1 MEPLQSST
9 QISSILAESVTYRYG
24 GAGTDETSASAKYL
38 SILRLVTYGNAGS
51 AASRV
56 NYERIGPNIDTRDY
70 KITMPTFNDSD
81 FSGSHSDT
89 LALPSFA
96 VVPFRSTSQRLGPQ
110 PAPDLHAYGAHAVAA
125 EAGQIEDGLEHVER
139 RERQLWVTLG
149 GLSLVL
155 TIGMVLLVLP
165 QLMEISAARPEQW
178 YLPRLFLGLVAL
190 MALLNYH
197 LTRQRHTLRGTREA
211 LLREREQRQI
221 AEAAAVMDPLT
232 QSFNRRYLD
241 DLMERELH
249 RAKRLNTK
257 IAFLMIDVDEFKS
270 VNTRFGHIVGDTI
283 LREVADVIRKSVRA
297 SDTVVRYGGDEFLV
311 VLGEAVEL
319 DAERVIIRIE
329 HRVRDWNDA
338 CDIEG
343 YQMGLSCGWSMH
355 VPGAEVGETLAAADK
370 KMYECK
376 AMRRTAAHA

>member
-1 MEPLQSST
+1 M
-9 QISSILAESVTYRYG
+9 
-24 GAGTDETSASAKYL
+24 
-38 SILRLVTYGNAGS
+38 RLVTSGNAGK

-56 NYERIGPNIDTRDY
+56 NYERIGPKIERWDY
-70 KITMPTFNDSD
+70 KNTMPNFNDSG
-81 FSGSHSDT
+81 FAGSPSDT
-89 LALPSFA
+89 LAAQAFA
-96 VVPFRSTSQRLGPQ
+96 VVPFPGLHRFGPPSAQ
-110 PAPDLHAYGAHAVAA
+110 A
-125 EAGQIEDGLEHVER
+125 EAESASPADSGEIEDGLEKIER
-139 RERQLWVTLG
+139 RERQLWITLG
-149 GLSLVL
+149 GLSLLL
-155 TIGMVLLVLP
+155 TAGMVLLVLP

-190 MALLNYH
+190 MALLNFH
-197 LTRQRHTLRGTREA
+197 LTRQRSSLRGTREA

-221 AEAAAVMDPLT
+221 AEAAAVVDPLT
-232 QSFNRRYLD
+232 QSFNRRYMD
-241 DLMERELH
+241 HLMERELD
-249 RAKRLNTK
+249 RAARLKTQ
-257 IAFLMIDVDEFKS
+257 IAFLMIDVDDFKS

-311 VLGEAVEL
+311 ILAEAVEL

-343 YQMGLSCGWSMH
+343 YRMGLSCGWAMH
-355 VPGAEVGETLAAADK
+355 ATGSPVGETLAEADR

-376 AMRRTAAHA
+376 HLRRAGVMAEA

>member
-1 MEPLQSST
+1 M
-9 QISSILAESVTYRYG
+9 
-24 GAGTDETSASAKYL
+24 
-38 SILRLVTYGNAGS
+38 LRLVTSGNAGK

-56 NYERIGPNIDTRDY
+56 NYERIGPKIDRWDY
-70 KITMPTFNDSD
+70 KITMPNFHDSG
-81 FSGSHSDT
+81 FTGSPSDSLT
-89 LALPSFA
+89 LPSFA
-96 VVPFRSTSQRLGPQ
+96 VVPFPGSHRFGPQ
-110 PAPDLHAYGAHAVAA
+110 ATPFASALSGAADDR
-125 EAGQIEDGLEHVER
+125 GIENSLENIER

-165 QLMEISAARPEQW
+165 QLMEISTARPGQW

-190 MALLNYH
+190 MALLNFH
-197 LTRQRHTLRGTREA
+197 LTRQRSTLRGTREA

-221 AEAAAVMDPLT
+221 AEAAAVVDPLT
-232 QSFNRRYLD
+232 QSFNRRYMD
-241 DLMERELH
+241 HLMERELG
-249 RAKRLNTK
+249 RAARLNTQ
-257 IAFLMIDVDEFKS
+257 IAFLMIDVDDFKS

-311 VLGEAVEL
+311 VLAEAVEL

-343 YQMGLSCGWSMH
+343 YRMGLSCGWAMH
-355 VPGAEVGETLAAADK
+355 LTGAPVGQTLAAADR

-376 AMRRTAAHA
+376 ALRQAGAVAQA